1 MRRTARGWSGR
12 FGETTMR
19 TTVLSLLA
27 AALALAVPGSAR
39 PANAGAN
46 TAIRIATLAPRDSDL
61 VRGFVRIDRG
71 LKQAPSG
78 AWSLKLY
85 PSGIA
90 GDETD
95 VIRKMRV
102 GQMDGTAVTSVGLS
116 QVLRE
121 LAVLTAPGAIETY
134 AQLE

>member
-1 MRRTARGWSGR
+1 MRTAVVS
-12 FGETTMR
+12 MV
-19 TTVLSLLA
+19 VL
-27 AALALAVPGSAR
+27 ALALAVPGSAR
-39 PANAGAN
+39 VAEAKSDNM
-46 TAIRIATLAPRDSDL
+46 IRIATLAPRDSEP
-61 VRGFVRIDRG
+61 VRGFVKIDRG
-71 LKQAPSG
+71 LRKATNE
-78 AWSLKLY
+78 AWGVQLY

-121 LAVLTAPGAIETY
+121 LAVLTAP
-134 AQLE
+134 